1 MICIRLRKGRSC
13 LLESVF
19 KSQLSNRICPADLV
33 SRQMAW
39 PSVVFP
45 EPDSPTIPKVSPCL
59 RVSETLS
66 TAFIVWVVIPQ
77 KFFFKGNSTLRF
89 FTSKIFFLE
98 ILLLCFNV
106 LIEFI
111 NVFVYSFC
119 GDRKIFSV
127 SPCSM
132 ILPDFITMVRS
143 AILRMRCRSCEM
155 KIMDI
160 CNWFFNLISK
170 SMIWDWTVTSNAVV
184 GSSAIRMSGRLA
196 MAIAII
202 TLCRWPPESWC
213 G

>member
-89 FTSKIFFLE
+89 VIGPGVITLPRYFFLRYYCFVSMCWLNLLMFLY
-98 ILLLCFNV
+98 ILFAETGKFFRLVPALWFY
-106 LIEFI
+106 LISSQWFGLR
-111 NVFVYSFC
+111 FC
-119 GDRKIFSV
+119 GWDADRAKW
-127 SPCSM
+127 
-132 ILPDFITMVRS
+132 
-143 AILRMRCRSCEM
+143 
-155 KIMDI
+155 K
-160 CNWFFNLISK
+160 
-170 SMIWDWTVTSNAVV
+170 
-184 GSSAIRMSGRLA
+184 
-196 MAIAII
+196 
-202 TLCRWPPESWC
+202 
-213 G
+213 